1 MPSTDE
7 GRQSFSK
14 GQGHWLPRWLLQ
26 PPISLFS
33 LTSPILQLSASS
45 LILAGHF
52 LSSFLI
58 LPLLF
63 FFLLFGLSS
72 LSTCPSMS
80 TSKLPWKLST
90 NHTELPFSLAL
101 SP

>member
-26 PPISLFS
+26 PSISLFS
-33 LTSPILQLSASS
+33 LTSPILQLPASS

-63 FFLLFGLSS
+63 FPFVWALIPFHLSFHEYLQTS
-72 LSTCPSMS
+72 LETVHQS
-80 TSKLPWKLST
+80 
-90 NHTELPFSLAL
+90 H
-101 SP
+101 